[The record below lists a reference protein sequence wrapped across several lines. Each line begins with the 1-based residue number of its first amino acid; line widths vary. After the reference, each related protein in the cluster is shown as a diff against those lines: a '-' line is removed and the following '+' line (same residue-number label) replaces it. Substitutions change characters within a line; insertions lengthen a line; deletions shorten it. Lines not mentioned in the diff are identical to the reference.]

1 MSGDVATDPKV
12 MSDARD
18 EVRAALGAD
27 DPTSA
32 LRSAAIEIARRGL
45 GRAGV
50 EAVFATVC
58 EELTE
63 AGRDE
68 DASLV
73 AYVLDM
79 IAEW

>member
-1 MSGDVATDPKV
+1 MEPNAATASKA

-18 EVRAALGAD
+18 AVRAALGAN

-32 LRSAAIEIARRGL
+32 LRAAAIDLAGRGL

-50 EAVFATVC
+50 EAVFASVC
-58 EELTE
+58 EEL
-63 AGRDE
+63 AQSGREE
-68 DASLV
+68 DSALV